1 MAQRVIEE
9 SPKLKALKEIL
20 EELSPE
26 EYHKDGNLDILIVAN
41 DDRTCSQI
49 KDVFVL
55 NNFVIINIIYFYFFL
70 SFCVKC
76 K

>member
-1 MAQRVIEE
+1 M
-9 SPKLKALKEIL
+9 

-76 K
+76 KWQVLIKRKQVNHQKIN

>member
-26 EYHKDGNLDILIVAN
+26 EYHKNGNLDILIVSN
-41 DDRTCSQI
+41 DDRTSSQI
-49 KDVFVL
+49 KDVIL
-55 NNFVIINIIYFYFFL
+55 
-70 SFCVKC
+70 
-76 K
+76 